1 MSNFFENV
9 KKDAKGL
16 EEKLLGPDYKYFN
29 FINTPA
35 ELGMSSDGSISAITN
50 DIAGLISYVS
60 LLSSGDSPASKTGG
74 PLGNK
79 FFLTTGAKCKDTASG
94 ELVTRSLYVNNVPD
108 GSIPFISQGLG
119 NVNFTEFRGLI
130 PGTLSNLG
138 QINPLQMFGAF
149 MSGPN
154 PECQSIKMETV
165 DVNGIQSYNTE
176 PRYVT
181 NADIGVM
188 SACWFPNKRNPV
200 SGNSCRET
208 FTTMSD
214 AQEYNEY
221 QNKNNK
227 KYIDKAFN
235 EEKDYDDTAY
245 DFSEYGIDKKPTSKP
260 TKKSSEIKYD
270 FSTMPKD
277 PMIKLYYS
285 SLTLLVFYIF
295 YRVFKERK

>member
-108 GSIPFISQGLG
+108 GSIPFVSQGLG
-119 NVNFTEFRGLI
+119 SVNFTEFKGLI

-154 PECQSIKMETV
+154 PECQSITMETI
-165 DVNGIQSYNTE
+165 DVNGIQSYNTD

-181 NADIGVM
+181 NDDIGTM
-188 SACWFPNKRNPV
+188 SACWFPNKINPV

-221 QNKNNK
+221 QNKNN
-227 KYIDKAFN
+227 IDTDNK
-235 EEKDYDDTAY
+235 
-245 DFSEYGIDKKPTSKP
+245 
-260 TKKSSEIKYD
+260 
-270 FSTMPKD
+270 
-277 PMIKLYYS
+277 
-285 SLTLLVFYIF
+285 
-295 YRVFKERK
+295 